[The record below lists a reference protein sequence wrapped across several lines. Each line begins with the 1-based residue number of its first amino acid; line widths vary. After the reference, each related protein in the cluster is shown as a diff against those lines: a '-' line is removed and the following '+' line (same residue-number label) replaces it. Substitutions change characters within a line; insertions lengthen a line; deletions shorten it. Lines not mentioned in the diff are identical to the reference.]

1 MFLFR
6 KTPLVVD
13 FFTDYLDMPGL
24 TRPDMAVRFM
34 PKWWLDLPKDAQ
46 SEGQLFSD
54 ITMRKCAGLI
64 DYFSNSV
71 VVPLWSD
78 FVAEVGPV
86 GSTDYRF
93 QFADRR
99 SAGLEHPP
107 IQRGSYLPQ
116 THYQHLKLD
125 GQWLVRTKDEVKWAI
140 GQPTW
145 CFESPETVIIPP
157 GVAEFK
163 HQHHLN
169 VSIFIPRPVEG
180 TRKLFLSAGQ
190 PMVAMTPMA
199 DRKVV
204 VKTHQVTKKELEQLQ
219 SKPVFF
225 SGDYLKKRAIRTT
238 EKPRCPFG
246 FK

>member
-1 MFLFR
+1 M
-6 KTPLVVD
+6 D
-13 FFTDYLDMPGL
+13 FFTDYLDLPGV

-34 PKWWLDLPKDAQ
+34 PQWWLDLPKNAQ
-46 SEGQLFSD
+46 ADDQLVPD

-78 FVAEVGPV
+78 FLVEVGPV

-99 SAGLEHPP
+99 STGMEHPP
-107 IQRGSYLPQ
+107 VQRGSYLPQ
-116 THYQHLKLD
+116 TQYQHLKLD
-125 GQWLVRTKDEVKWAI
+125 GQWLVSTKDEVKWTLS
-140 GQPTW
+140 QPTW
-145 CFESPETVIIPP
+145 CFDNPERILVPP
-157 GVAEFK
+157 GIAEFK

-169 VSIFIPRPVEG
+169 ASVFIPRPAEG
-180 TRKLFLSAGQ
+180 TRTIFLKAGQ
-190 PMVAMTPMA
+190 PMLAMTPMS
-199 DRKVV
+199 DKKVT
-204 VKTHQVTKKELEQLQ
+204 VKTHQVTKSELEKLQ

-225 SGDYLKKRAIRTT
+225 SGDYLKKRVLRSV
-238 EKPRCPFG
+238 EKSSCPFG